1 MTLLLAPYQN
11 DKRATSQ
18 PEALLD
24 AMKDFMEEQL
34 WLAPWHFF
42 YLTEGGWGSVKNSP
56 CTRIFYVHVHFSA
69 MPIASI
75 PFISIYIIIQ
85 GVSKKLSFT
94 ELSICRFATNI
105 ISISS
110 QLAALSPN
118 AQFGKTQFFF
128 KQSVYVFL
136 LVSVF
141 VFLVMCAP
149 LSMSCGS
156 RN

>member
-1 MTLLLAPYQN
+1 MTPLPVQYKN
-11 DKRATSQ
+11 EKRPMSQ

-42 YLTEGGWGSVKNSP
+42 YLTEGGWGSFKNSP

-110 QLAALSPN
+110 KLSAVSPN
-118 AQFGKTQFFF
+118 APNHQNQPKE
-128 KQSVYVFL
+128 
-136 LVSVF
+136 LV
-141 VFLVMCAP
+141 
-149 LSMSCGS
+149 
-156 RN
+156 